1 MLRKGVYPYEYM
13 DDWEKFNE
21 TSYPEKEDFYS
32 HSNMEDVS
40 DADYAHTKRVYKDFK
55 IKDLGEYRDL
65 YVQSKILLF
74 ENYRNMCLE
83 IYELDPA
90 KFFSAPGLAWQATLK
105 NAKVKLDLLTDID
118 LLLMVQKDIS
128 GGICHS
134 ICQYPK
140 ANNKYM
146 KHYDKNKELLY
157 IQY

>member
-1 MLRKGVYPYEYM
+1 M

-21 TSYPEKEDFYS
+21 TSFPEKEDFYS
-32 HSNMEDVS
+32 HLNVEDIS
-40 DADYAHTKRVYKDFK
+40 DADYAHTKRVCKDFK

-74 ENYRNMCLE
+74 ENYRNICLE

-90 KFFSAPGLAWQATLK
+90 KFFSAPGLAWQATLE

-118 LLLMVQKDIS
+118 LLLMVQKDIR

-134 ICQYPK
+134 ICQYAK

-146 KHYDKNKELLY
+146 KHYDKNKESLY